1 LAATFS
7 PTFNQAPFG
16 SDFLRELGVGQYGD
30 TAMNRIGSVLALL
43 LVVILAACSQ
53 PETVTP
59 ASPWLSDDIGSV
71 AVKGSVTVLGG
82 SADLGGSHDLEIEAA
97 GTDLSG
103 THDSFHFGH
112 VAHEGDA
119 VISARID
126 DIEETDRAAKAG
138 VMIRANLDAD
148 SAHAFMSIRP
158 DGSAEF
164 IWRNAS
170 GVEASVRSHDVAS
183 PAWVRLIRTG
193 SAISGAVSANGT
205 DWEDVHS
212 VEIQLGNE
220 VHVGVAATSNMDQ
233 LGRTA
238 VRELE
243 LRDGETMPPA
253 DMDTPGEPGPP
264 VTGTPPPADVDEP
277 APQVPPSG
285 TPPHDW
291 VCPSAPLSPRFQPT
305 MYVATT
311 GSDSNDGRSIDR
323 PLRTLGKATSLVR
336 AGDVVWVR
344 GGVYSSNVEFR
355 TSGTAGNP
363 IVFES
368 YPGECAILDGSGESQ
383 RVRFSNV
390 RHVTMRNF
398 VVRNS
403 PQEGVFMQNSHEN
416 TVSNI
421 ISHNNAINGFLTMG
435 GNNNLI
441 TRFIAYDNYSA
452 SRAGDAD
459 GISISTGDG
468 NRIIDCIAFNNSDD
482 GVDTWLSTNS
492 VIENCVSFNNG
503 YHNGQVVGDGNGFKA
518 GGRSNNANTII
529 RNSIAFNNRAN
540 GFDFNSGR
548 NVTFDNNTSFA
559 NGRHGFNISGGT
571 VRNNI
576 AFQNAN
582 SALGGS
588 GNSSVTNSWDLGI
601 NQPGFLSTNPDS
613 ADFLQL
619 SASSPAVGAGT
630 DLGQPY
636 SGRAPDLG
644 ALPAGTSIMTLLGM
658 HLQGAGQ
665 Y

>member
-1 LAATFS
+1 
-7 PTFNQAPFG
+7 
-16 SDFLRELGVGQYGD
+16 
-30 TAMNRIGSVLALL
+30 MNRIGSFLALL
-43 LVVILAACSQ
+43 LVAILAACSQ
-53 PETVTP
+53 PAAVAP
-59 ASPWLSDDIGSV
+59 DSPWLSDDIGSV
-71 AVKGSVTVLGG
+71 AIKGSVTVLSG

-112 VAHEGDA
+112 VAHQGDA
-119 VISARID
+119 VISARIHEIEHTD
-126 DIEETDRAAKAG
+126 DAAKAG
-138 VMIRANLDAD
+138 VMIRGSLDAD
-148 SAHAFMSIRP
+148 SAHALMSITP

-164 IWRNAS
+164 IWRDAA
-170 GVEASVRSHDVAS
+170 GVEAKVRQHGISTAT
-183 PAWVRLIRTG
+183 WVRLTRTG
-193 SAISGAVSANGT
+193 STVTGAISENGQ
-205 DWEDVHS
+205 DWEPVHS
-212 VEIQLGNE
+212 VELQLDRE
-220 VHVGVAATSNMDQ
+220 VRLGVAATSNMDR

-243 LRDGETMPPA
+243 LNGGETMPPA
-253 DMDTPGEPGPP
+253 DTDQPGEPNPP
-264 VTGTPPPADVDEP
+264 VTDPPADGDEPEEPAPPPPAG
-277 APQVPPSG
+277 ATPSQ
-285 TPPHDW
+285 W
-291 VCPSAPLSPRFQPT
+291 VCPATPLSPRYQPT
-305 MYVATT
+305 MYVATD

-323 PLRTLGKATSLVR
+323 PLRTLSRAANLVR

-355 TSGTAGNP
+355 TSGTAGNG

-390 RHVTMRNF
+390 QHVTLRNF

-403 PQEGVFMQNSHEN
+403 PQEGVFMYNSHEN

-421 ISHNNAINGFLTMG
+421 ISHNNSINGLLTMG

-441 TRFIAYDNYSA
+441 TKFIAYDNYSA
-452 SRAGDAD
+452 GRAGDAD

-468 NRIIDCIAFNNSDD
+468 NRIIDCISFNNSDD

-492 VIENCVSFNNG
+492 VIENCVSFSNG

-529 RNSIAFNNRAN
+529 RNSVAFDNRAN

-559 NGRHGFNISGGT
+559 NGRHGFNITGGT

-576 AFQNAN
+576 AFQNS
-582 SALGGS
+582 SAALNGS
-588 GNSSVTNSWDLGI
+588 SNSSITNTWDLGI
-601 NQPGFLSTNPDS
+601 NQPGFVSTDSTS
-613 ADFLQL
+613 ADFLRL
-619 SASSPAVGAGT
+619 ATGSPAVGAGS
-630 DLGQPY
+630 DLGQQF
-636 SGRAPDLG
+636 SGSAPDLG
-644 ALPAGTSIMTLLGM
+644 ALPAGTTIASLLGM
-658 HLQGAGQ
+658 KLQGAGT